1 MYDRRV
7 ADDTLTFGHSG
18 RLYERSFVFYDHQTN
33 SLWVHVTG
41 EAKTGFYKGT
51 KLTFIPSTV
60 TSWGKW
66 KSLYPETQVLPGLG
80 RGGLM
85 GTYQGFYDIERLGL
99 VIAHFQKA
107 RLYPFKTL
115 HKNPVINDSF
125 QGTPIVVAYIIA
137 QRTGTAWKRTVAGK
151 TLTFRAEYDP
161 RKGLVLVDLETNTT
175 WDPVSGEA
183 IEGSFQGAKLNRV
196 TYNPI
201 LIDRF
206 KAHYS
211 DGEIYTK

>member
-1 MYDRRV
+1 M
-7 ADDTLTFGHSG
+7 
-18 RLYERSFVFYDHQTN
+18 
-33 SLWVHVTG
+33 
-41 EAKTGFYKGT
+41 
-51 KLTFIPSTV
+51 
-60 TSWGKW
+60 
-66 KSLYPETQVLPGLG
+66 
-80 RGGLM
+80 
-85 GTYQGFYDIERLGL
+85 
-99 VIAHFQKA
+99 
-107 RLYPFKTL
+107 
-115 HKNPVINDSF
+115 INDSF

-137 QRTGTAWKRTVAGK
+137 QRTGTAWKRTVGGK

-161 RKGLVLVDLETNTT
+161 RKGFVLVDLETNTT

-206 KAHYS
+206 KVHYS